1 MRPWIKIIFLICTT
15 LLSSGLSVAATNL
28 PLNVEGA
35 DCDVKDAQGRPSYRF
50 TAVWNSGVTETSKPV
65 EFRINV
71 GNACKLGTP
80 DGAPCNSNS
89 DDCMHPCSGTCR
101 VTLRACQFGRG
112 WVQVSSPDKTL
123 VSKRELSATPQLTA
137 ATCK

>member
-1 MRPWIKIIFLICTT
+1 MRPWIQIIFLTCTT

-28 PLNVEGA
+28 PLSVEGA
-35 DCDVKDAQGRPSYRF
+35 DCDVKDAKGRPSYLF
-50 TAVWNSGVTETSKPV
+50 TAVWNSGVTESSKPV
-65 EFRINV
+65 LFEISV

-80 DGAPCNSNS
+80 DGAQCDSNS
-89 DDCMHPCSGTCR
+89 GACKHPCSGTCR

-112 WVQVSSPDKTL
+112 WVQVSTPDKTL

>member
-50 TAVWNSGVTETSKPV
+50 TAVWNSE
-65 EFRINV
+65 RHRD
-71 GNACKLGTP
+71 L
-80 DGAPCNSNS
+80 
-89 DDCMHPCSGTCR
+89 
-101 VTLRACQFGRG
+101 
-112 WVQVSSPDKTL
+112 
-123 VSKRELSATPQLTA
+123 
-137 ATCK
+137 